1 MIELGIQ
8 QNYDKKNIKKYQLY
22 IYIYRI
28 YYLI

>member
-22 IYIYRI
+22 IYIYI
-28 YYLI
+28 GYII